1 MINFDDEN
9 SKKKNK
15 KKKTTTTTTQKNNR
29 KLKSTQPQIP
39 DHPQIILIIGVSG
52 FTKGNL
58 LFNLLSH
65 QLDIDK
71 IHLQAKDPYKVKY
84 QVLVNK

>member
-1 MINFDDEN
+1 MMKTQ
-9 SKKKNK
+9 KKKK
-15 KKKTTTTTTQKNNR
+15 KKKTTTTTRTTTTQKNNR